1 MIEASSSISLIPQT
15 VNKLDL
21 QFKRII
27 RKGVSWVGCVCEK
40 NQSSTMMFSQ
50 NILIRT
56 ERLKEDG
63 KIYNCQV
70 QLQRIQ
76 GQPDYYKTKVHSKTK
91 SIIRE

>member
-1 MIEASSSISLIPQT
+1 MIEASSSISLIPRT

-21 QFKRII
+21 QFKTVI
-27 RKGVSWVGCVCEK
+27 RKGVSWVWCVCEK
-40 NQSSTMMFSQ
+40 NKSSTMTFSW

-56 ERLKEDG
+56 ERLKEGG

-76 GQPDYYKTKVHSKTK
+76 GQPDYYKTKGHSKTK
-91 SIIRE
+91 SFIRE

>member
-1 MIEASSSISLIPQT
+1 
-15 VNKLDL
+15 
-21 QFKRII
+21 
-27 RKGVSWVGCVCEK
+27 
-40 NQSSTMMFSQ
+40 MMFSW